1 MTKHTIISW
10 DSTFRNFF
18 HLLKSLAELEWG
30 RDRLQVIFV
39 EQRSAATAA
48 AYAEAEGC
56 KTVAEVAAE
65 VADRLDVTVVY
76 LHEDDAAYHP
86 GRLLN
91 AGLSRATGDIVSTMD
106 ADILV
111 PRQFLRVLD
120 ELHKRGPRVV
130 TMHRPAAAF
139 PCGTTKA
146 DWKNQIIDYELVR
159 NLSPE
164 AFQPLAAAVN
174 NKAPLLSTR
183 RENWEAIG
191 GYDEHRLF
199 STAYTMFGRDV
210 SLRFRLLLGD
220 VELPMP
226 MVCIHPWHPTE
237 VNRSDKKVG
246 VLFAAQQG
254 LMKWAEERGLYD
266 VRARQAVADQL
277 YADNR
282 QLVESAI
289 AFAEDEQM
297 VSTRKAARNAALE
310 KSQP

>member
-1 MTKHTIISW
+1 MTNHTIISW

-18 HLLKSLAELEWG
+18 HLLTSLADLDWG

-48 AYAEAEGC
+48 AYAAAEGC
-56 KTVAEVAAE
+56 KSVAQVVAE
-65 VADRLDVTVVY
+65 VADRLDVTLVY
-76 LHEDDAAYHP
+76 LDEDDAAYHP

-91 AGLSRATGDIVSTMD
+91 AGLARATGDIVSTMD

-120 ELHKRGPRVV
+120 ALHQRGQRVF
-130 TMHRPAAAF
+130 TMHRPAALF

-159 NLSPE
+159 NLAPQ
-164 AFQPLAAAVN
+164 AFQPMQDVVH

-226 MVCIHPWHPTE
+226 MYCIHPWHPTE
-237 VNRSDKKVG
+237 VNRSDSKIG
-246 VLFAAQQG
+246 VMFAAQQG
-254 LMKWAEERGLYD
+254 LIKWSEERRVFD
-266 VRARQAVADQL
+266 VRKRKAVADQL

-282 QLVESAI
+282 ALVEAAI
-289 AFAEDEQM
+289 SFAEDEQM
-297 VSTRKAARNAALE
+297 VSTRKAVRGAPTLDI
-310 KSQP
+310 QP